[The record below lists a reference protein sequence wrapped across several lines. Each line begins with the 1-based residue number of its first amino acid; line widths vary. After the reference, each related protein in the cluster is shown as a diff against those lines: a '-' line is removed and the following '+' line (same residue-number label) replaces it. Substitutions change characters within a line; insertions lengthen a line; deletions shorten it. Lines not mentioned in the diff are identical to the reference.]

1 MAKRAKDTKKASG
14 KASEKLHV
22 HKKTLREQQAE
33 GPEAEKVSLWRMF
46 WRGFFLPL
54 RYAWRGLAWLA
65 HKPPLKQIGHGLR
78 WFFRLRAVRFIGR
91 ILGLKYLRDSFREL
105 HSVTWPTFKES
116 TRLTGAVII
125 FSIVFGLF
133 VAVVDFGL
141 DKLFKQIL
149 LK

>member
-1 MAKRAKDTKKASG
+1 MAKKEEDKKTEKISAK
-14 KASEKLHV
+14 LPL

-33 GPEAEKVSLWRMF
+33 GPEVEKVSLWRMF
-46 WRGFFLPL
+46 WRGFFLPI
-54 RYAWRGLAWLA
+54 RYIWRGLAWLA

-78 WFFRLRAVRFIGR
+78 WFFMLKAVRFIGR
-91 ILGLKYLRDSFREL
+91 ILGLGYLRDSFKEL
-105 HSVTWPTFKES
+105 RTVSWPTLKES

-133 VAVVDFGL
+133 VALVDFGL
-141 DKLFKQIL
+141 DKVFKQIL

>member
-1 MAKRAKDTKKASG
+1 MAKKEAKVKKADAVS
-14 KASEKLHV
+14 SKLHV

-33 GPEAEKVSLWRMF
+33 GPEIEKVSLWRMF
-46 WRGFFLPL
+46 WRGFSLPI
-54 RYAWRGLAWLA
+54 RYVWRGLAWIA
-65 HKPPLKQIGHGLR
+65 HRPPLKQIGHGIR
-78 WFFRLRAVRFIGR
+78 WFFMLKPVRFLGR
-91 ILGLKYLRDSFREL
+91 ILGLKYLRDSVREL
-105 HSVTWPTFKES
+105 RSVTWPTLKES

-125 FSIVFGLF
+125 FSIIFGLF